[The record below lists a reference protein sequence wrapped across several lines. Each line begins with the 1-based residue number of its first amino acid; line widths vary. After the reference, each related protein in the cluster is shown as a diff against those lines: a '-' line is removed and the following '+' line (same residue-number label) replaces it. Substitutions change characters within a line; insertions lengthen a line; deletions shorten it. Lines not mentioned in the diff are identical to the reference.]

1 MVIDMNKID
10 TSKYKNIITKKNKNN
25 RNYNV
30 RKYFINLSI
39 RSLVVSVILIILA
52 IIYKMDNSL
61 KDNISDYFFG
71 ENISFTKIKKIYD
84 KYLGGLLLTSK
95 EQTTSDVFNEKLSYS
110 SSSIYYDGVKLLV
123 SESYLVPAVNEG
135 MVVFVGDKENYGK
148 TIIIENLDG
157 IYYWYGNIENASLKL
172 YDYVE
177 KGSFIG
183 EVNNELYMVF
193 SKDGK
198 FLNYEEFIN

>member
-1 MVIDMNKID
+1 MNEID
-10 TSKYKNIITKKNKNN
+10 TSKYKNIITNKNKNN
-25 RNYNV
+25 RNYNI

-39 RSLVVSVILIILA
+39 RSLVVSVILIIIA
-52 IIYKMDNSL
+52 IVYKVDNSL
-61 KDNISDYFFG
+61 KDNISDYFFK
-71 ENISFTKIKKIYD
+71 ENVSFTKIKKIYD

-95 EQTTSDVFNEKLSYS
+95 EQATSDVFNEKLSYS

-123 SESYLVPAVNEG
+123 SENYLVPAVNEG
-135 MVVFVGDKENYGK
+135 MVVFVGDKKNYGK

-157 IYYWYGNIENASLKL
+157 IYYWYGNIENTSLKL

>member
-1 MVIDMNKID
+1 MNKID

-25 RNYNV
+25 RNYNI
-30 RKYFINLSI
+30 RKYFINLTI
-39 RSLVVSVILIILA
+39 RSLVVSIILIILA
-52 IIYKMDNSL
+52 IVYKTDNSL
-61 KDNISDYFFG
+61 KDNISGYFLK
-71 ENISFTKIKKIYD
+71 ENVSFTKIKKIYD

-95 EQTTSDVFNEKLSYS
+95 EENTSEVFNEKLSYS

-157 IYYWYGNIENASLKL
+157 IHYWYGNIENTSLKL

-177 KGSFIG
+177 RGSYIG